1 VTILFIAIA
10 AAYLG
15 ALDSLFNFLVQHLL

>member
-1 VTILFIAIA
+1 VTVLFIAIA

-15 ALDSLFNFLVQHLL
+15 TLDTVFNFLVQHLL